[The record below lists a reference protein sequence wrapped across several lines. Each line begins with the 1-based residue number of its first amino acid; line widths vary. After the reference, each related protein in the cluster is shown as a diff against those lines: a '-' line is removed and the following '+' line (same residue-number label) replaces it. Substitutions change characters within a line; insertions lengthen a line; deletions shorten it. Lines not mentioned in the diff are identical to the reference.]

1 MKICKIYEKTKTIKI
16 NNGAISSTINLWKMC
31 LWWLG
36 SIYKTLLIHFLVSRT
51 IVVTA
56 GSCHL
61 ESDACVPFFAIYVCC
76 PQYIVST
83 PVSMLSLPIFHRW
96 QRYLLYFWSPSFLTG
111 QHFFGQKRAK
121 NYTLCYHEKSPAKVL
136 TTDETIR
143 VELQQQIA
151 QGICLKV
158 ILVLKRVCTYR
169 FQTLSIFKVF

>member
-1 MKICKIYEKTKTIKI
+1 MIKI
-16 NNGAISSTINLWKMC
+16 NKGAISSTINLWKMC

-36 SIYKTLLIHFLVSRT
+36 SIYKTLLIHFLVRRT

-56 GSCHL
+56 AICHL

-136 TTDETIR
+136 TGWWDYPSR
-143 VELQQQIA
+143 VTAANCPRDMSKSNTGVRESMYLWISNPFHFQSI
-151 QGICLKV
+151 LK
-158 ILVLKRVCTYR
+158 LC
-169 FQTLSIFKVF
+169 